1 VGAVAGVECT
11 TGSGSPTTS
20 GSSSCPTIQA
30 PNPIALAAIA
40 YACSQIGLPYQWG
53 GNGPANGDSGFDCS
67 GLTTAAYAAAGIT
80 LPRTAQTQYN
90 AGPLLPPGA
99 SLQPGD
105 LVFYGTPSKV
115 HHVAI
120 YIGQGRIIH
129 APTFGQ
135 PVQIASLKLMADF
148 IGASRPAGDPR
159 VLL

>member
-1 VGAVAGVECT
+1 MLTANTQASQQLRYQVQDQQF
-11 TGSGSPTTS
+11 
-20 GSSSCPTIQA
+20 SSE
-30 PNPIALAAIA
+30 NPRT
-40 YACSQIGLPYQWG
+40 
-53 GNGPANGDSGFDCS
+53 GDSGLDCS

-90 AGPLLPPGA
+90 AGPLLPSGA
-99 SLQPGD
+99 PLQPGD

-135 PVQIASLKLMADF
+135 PVQIASLNLMSDF
-148 IGASRPAGDPR
+148 VGASRPAN
-159 VLL
+159 